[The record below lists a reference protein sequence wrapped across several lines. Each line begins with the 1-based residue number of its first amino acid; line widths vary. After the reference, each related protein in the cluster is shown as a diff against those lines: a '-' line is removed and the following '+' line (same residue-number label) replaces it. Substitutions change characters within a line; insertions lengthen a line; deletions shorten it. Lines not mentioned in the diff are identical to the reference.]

1 MQSDTQ
7 QSFDTQAAQPIPQ
20 PLAVDSAAG
29 QVTRARHPVRRAAI
43 TLVIILIVFVVALV
57 GGLMLLK
64 SSRAQPMRLS
74 VYPGALV
81 AGQTTQANSDRTFYS
96 TNDAIDKVA
105 AFYTQQLG
113 QSEESGCKE
122 LFTDANHSTEPG
134 HVYYRCVVD
143 QSVLDVTQITTIT
156 IVATADPSSPN
167 GAQTRIQVD
176 RIW

>member
-7 QSFDTQAAQPIPQ
+7 QSFDTQAAQPVPQ
-20 PLAVDSAAG
+20 PLATG

-43 TLVIILIVFVVALV
+43 TLVIILIVLVGALV

-74 VYPGALV
+74 VYPGAVV
-81 AGQTTQANSDRTFYS
+81 AGQTTEGNADHTLYTSA
-96 TNDAIDKVA
+96 DAIDKVA

-113 QSEESGCKE
+113 QSDESGCKE
-122 LFTDANHSTEPG
+122 LFTDANHLTEPG

-143 QSVLDVTQITTIT
+143 QSVLDITQITTVT
-156 IVATADPSSPN
+156 IVATADPSSPT